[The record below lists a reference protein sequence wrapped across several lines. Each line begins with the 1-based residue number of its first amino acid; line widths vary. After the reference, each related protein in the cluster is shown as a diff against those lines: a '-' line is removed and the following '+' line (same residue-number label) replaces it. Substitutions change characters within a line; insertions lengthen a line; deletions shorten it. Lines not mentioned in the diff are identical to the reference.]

1 MARQYDIF
9 GEPIEMTYDEILI
22 ELEDEASRNEDVY
35 VNFLKREL
43 NLLLDKMEL

>member
-1 MARQYDIF
+1 
-9 GEPIEMTYDEILI
+9 MTYDEILI